1 MRKTTSRF
9 LSKIGEI
16 RGIDIRYPHL
26 IFFGCGLD
34 KRRTHMAGN
43 LVAEK
48 KNMKNMCRN
57 EDLYASI

>member
-1 MRKTTSRF
+1 MSKDHIAI

-16 RGIDIRYPHL
+16 RGLIVRYPHL
-26 IFFGCGLD
+26 IFLDVGLD

-48 KNMKNMCRN
+48 KHEK
-57 EDLYASI
+57 YVQK